1 MHINVIVATRNR
13 SANLRDLLEGLLRC
27 DVPLSLQWDVW
38 IIDNNSTDDTPQ
50 IVQFLAT
57 RHPNRIHY
65 RSESAQGKSFALN
78 RGIRESSGDV
88 VIFTDDDCIPDV
100 HWIENI
106 GREFSTRPD
115 LGIVGGRIELHN
127 PLDKPLTIRTWRD
140 RRVLSSA
147 SELFFFIA
155 GCNMAVRRDVL
166 TSVGEFDTGLGPG
179 SPKDTVAED
188 PDFIYRAL
196 RMGTRIEY
204 VPDVLVYHNHGR
216 RSELDVKVLN
226 RKYMRGRGAF
236 YAKHILK
243 GDSTVLKL
251 AYWEFHS
258 VVLNLFKNLIARK
271 SAADEWFALRCLMAG
286 MTSRLTG

>member
-1 MHINVIVATRNR
+1 MVLNVIIATRNR

-27 DVPLSLQWDVW
+27 EVSLAYKWDVW
-38 IIDNNSTDDTPQ
+38 VIDNNSTDDTPQ
-50 IVQFLAT
+50 IVQFLASQ
-57 RHPNRIHY
+57 HPNRIHY
-65 RSESAQGKSFALN
+65 RSEPAQGKSFALN
-78 RGIRESSGDV
+78 RGIRESSGDI

-115 LGIVGGRIELHN
+115 LGIVGGRIELYN
-127 PLDKPLTIRTWRD
+127 PLDKPLTIRTWTD
-140 RRVLSSA
+140 RRILTSA
-147 SELFFFIA
+147 SDLFFFIA

-166 TSVGEFDTGLGPG
+166 TSVGDFDTRLGPG

-196 RMGTRIEY
+196 RMGTKIEY
-204 VPDVLVYHNHGR
+204 VPEVLVHHNHGR
-216 RSELDVKVLN
+216 KSESDAKILN

-243 GDSTVLKL
+243 GDSTILKL
-251 AYWEFHS
+251 AYWEFRS
-258 VVLNLFKNLIARK
+258 IAVSFFRNLVSRK
-271 SAADEWFALRCLMAG
+271 PVSEEWFALRCLMAG

>member
-1 MHINVIVATRNR
+1 MKLSIVVATRSR
-13 SANLRDLLEGLLRC
+13 SAGVRALIEALLRSEC
-27 DVPLSLQWDVW
+27 ASPFDWDVW
-38 IIDNNSTDDTPQ
+38 VIDNNSTDDTRSVVESLVAADPD
-50 IVQFLAT
+50 
-57 RHPNRIHY
+57 RIHY
-65 RSESAQGKSFALN
+65 CSEPAQGKSFALN

-88 VIFTDDDCIPDV
+88 VIFTDDDCIPDP

-106 GREFSTRPD
+106 GREFSVRPD
-115 LGIVGGRIELHN
+115 LGIVGGRIELYN

-140 RRVLSSA
+140 RRGLTSA
-147 SELFFFIA
+147 SDLFFFIA
-155 GCNMAVRRDVL
+155 GCNMAIRRDLL
-166 TSVGEFDTGLGPG
+166 TSVGEFDTRLGPG

-196 RMGTRIEY
+196 RMGTKIEY

-216 RSELDVKVLN
+216 RSELDARVLN

-243 GDSTVLKL
+243 GDSVVLKL
-251 AYWEFHS
+251 AYWEFRS
-258 VVLNLFKNLIARK
+258 IVSSLFKNLVARRPV
-271 SAADEWFALRCLMAG
+271 ADEWFALRCLIAG